1 MLEYAGKMGS
11 TEWDKY
17 WSNKKKKYLFSLFR
31 KHVFARAVRYY
42 TNRYFPKKG
51 TFVEAGC
58 GSGDTSILINKYK
71 RKIIAMDFSEEALKS
86 AKKNKKFDEFIQADI
101 AKLPFKN
108 DSIDGIWNLGV
119 MEHFEK
125 DEITKIINESY
136 KKLKKDRC
144 LIMFWA
150 TKITPYQICL
160 DTYNRVFKQNFQ
172 LFPDEH
178 NRLKSKKHAKNIMSK
193 SNFINYKVFFS
204 WRDLFTDIVIV
215 AKK

>member
-1 MLEYAGKMGS
+1 MGS

-42 TNRYFPKKG
+42 TNKYFPKKG
-51 TFVEAGC
+51 IFVEAGC

-136 KKLKKDRC
+136 NKLKKNGC

-193 SNFINYKVFFS
+193 SKFTNYKVFFS
-204 WRDLFTDIVIV
+204 WKDLFTDIIIV